1 MRIFLR
7 VLVDGD
13 ATTDSDFFDGVILEE
28 MEVTL
33 REPEKSLAVQI
44 VKIVGASFAAS
55 GACRK

>member
-1 MRIFLR
+1 M
-7 VLVDGD
+7 LVDGD

-28 MEVTL
+28 LEVTL